1 MYLRLR
7 SNREN
12 LFSVV
17 NPRLF
22 GERADDAQL
31 SGYLME
37 IQPLGF
43 QSLLHPALA
52 FPVQFPEAAGN
63 FFVQLGFRR
72 VVKEEGI
79 FICRMVLVYRV
90 LSGLFQPPLI
100 FFNGLELQ
108 PVIDVL
114 GFVRLFLLPPLPP
127 AQKALPPAFPGRL
140 PGGRLLLGRFRLGR
154 LRGRGGGSLGLL
166 DGRRLA
172 GGIFCGLP
180 SLPGIPQG
188 MGLLQDLL

>member
-22 GERADDAQL
+22 GERTDDAQF
-31 SGYLME
+31 SGDLME
-37 IQPLGF
+37 VQPLGF

-52 FPVQFPEAAGN
+52 FPMQFPEAAGN

-72 VVKEEGI
+72 VVKEKRI
-79 FICRMVLVYRV
+79 FIGGMVFVYRV
-90 LSGLFQPPLI
+90 LLRLFQTPLI

-114 GFVRLFLLPPLPP
+114 GLVRLFLLPPLPP
-127 AQKALPPAFPGRL
+127 VQEPLPPAFPGRL
-140 PGGRLLLGRFRLGR
+140 PGGRLLLRRFRRGR

-172 GGIFCGLP
+172 GGAFRSMP
-180 SLPGIPQG
+180 VFPGIPQG